1 MIHYYKLFWIN
12 ALNIKGRSRRK
23 EFWYPLLMNILINI
37 MLEIIFFLLP
47 IPAIIED
54 TVGWIVYI
62 LILVAMFTVTVRRF
76 HDVGMTMLIPIIIFL
91 IAVINDFSEFIN
103 SDIPTLDNSALT
115 VIAVIFG
122 VVYIVILIVSLAV
135 CCTSGQKETNQY
147 GVNPKAVE

>member
-12 ALNIKGRSRRK
+12 ALNIKGRARRK

-122 VVYIVILIVSLAV
+122 VVYIVILIISLAV

>member
-12 ALNIKGRSRRK
+12 ALNIKGRARGK
-23 EFWYPLLMNILINI
+23 EFWYPFLMNILINI

-135 CCTSGQKETNQY
+135 CCTSGQKETNKY

>member
-12 ALNIKGRSRRK
+12 ALNIKGRARRK

-115 VIAVIFG
+115 VIAVIFE
-122 VVYIVILIVSLAV
+122 VVYIVILIVSLVV

>member
-1 MIHYYKLFWIN
+1 
-12 ALNIKGRSRRK
+12 
-23 EFWYPLLMNILINI
+23 LLMNILINI

-115 VIAVIFG
+115 VIAVIFE
-122 VVYIVILIVSLAV
+122 VVYIVILIVSLVV

>member
-1 MIHYYKLFWIN
+1 
-12 ALNIKGRSRRK
+12 
-23 EFWYPLLMNILINI
+23 

-115 VIAVIFG
+115 VIAVIFE
-122 VVYIVILIVSLAV
+122 VVYIVILIVSLVV

>member
-12 ALNIKGRSRRK
+12 ALNIKGGARRK
-23 EFWYPLLMNILINI
+23 EFWYPFLMNILINI

-135 CCTSGQKETNQY
+135 CCTSGQKETNKY

>member
-1 MIHYYKLFWIN
+1 
-12 ALNIKGRSRRK
+12 
-23 EFWYPLLMNILINI
+23 MNILINI

-135 CCTSGQKETNQY
+135 CCTSGQKETNKY

>member
-23 EFWYPLLMNILINI
+23 EFWYPFLMNILINI

>member
-23 EFWYPLLMNILINI
+23 EFWYPFLMNILINI

-122 VVYIVILIVSLAV
+122 VVYIVILIISLAV

>member
-12 ALNIKGRSRRK
+12 ALNIKGIARRK
-23 EFWYPLLMNILINI
+23 EFWYPFLMNILINI

>member
-12 ALNIKGRSRRK
+12 ALNIKGRARRK
-23 EFWYPLLMNILINI
+23 EFLCPFLINKLI
-37 MLEIIFFLLP
+37 HILHEIIFFLLP

-122 VVYIVILIVSLAV
+122 VVYIVILIISLAV
-135 CCTSGQKETNQY
+135 CCTSGQKETNKY

>member
-12 ALNIKGRSRRK
+12 ALNIKGRARRK
-23 EFWYPLLMNILINI
+23 EFWYPFLMNILINI

-122 VVYIVILIVSLAV
+122 VVYIVILIISLAV
-135 CCTSGQKETNQY
+135 CCTSGQKETNKY
-147 GVNPKAVE
+147 GVNRKAVE

>member
-12 ALNIKGRSRRK
+12 ALNSKGRARRK
-23 EFWYPLLMNILINI
+23 EFWYPFLMNILINI

>member
-12 ALNIKGRSRRK
+12 ALNIKGRARRK